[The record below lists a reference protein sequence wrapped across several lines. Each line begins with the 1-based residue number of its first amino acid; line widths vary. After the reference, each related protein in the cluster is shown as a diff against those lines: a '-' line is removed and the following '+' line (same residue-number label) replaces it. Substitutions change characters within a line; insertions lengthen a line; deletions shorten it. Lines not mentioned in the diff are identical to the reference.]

1 MYSPRIW
8 HSSARLVVPI
18 AAIETIGLLSRQMKF
33 SPNTRNIAANANEIN
48 APKTQLFRLFQQVF
62 NSCQVL
68 TQPKIHPHLVP
79 TKGLY
84 SFLLPRNNVPVRFSF
99 SSHRMEYALPPN
111 VFVGVITKWS
121 TCAKLQPCFWSEL
134 FWISGS
140 SNLWLVNQSHGAR
153 FIFEQSDW
161 TPFTFSANRLCDVQ
175 NWDWWCN
182 KYACLFD

>member
-1 MYSPRIW
+1 
-8 HSSARLVVPI
+8 
-18 AAIETIGLLSRQMKF
+18 
-33 SPNTRNIAANANEIN
+33 
-48 APKTQLFRLFQQVF
+48 
-62 NSCQVL
+62 
-68 TQPKIHPHLVP
+68 
-79 TKGLY
+79 
-84 SFLLPRNNVPVRFSF
+84 
-99 SSHRMEYALPPN
+99 
-111 VFVGVITKWS
+111 
-121 TCAKLQPCFWSEL
+121 L